1 MESISQARLAQAKQS
16 YATRRVFLQD
26 ARTIVSG
33 SYTPEAGD
41 VVLAKI
47 KSIGSHGRIELP
59 NGRKA
64 SLHIGDEV
72 LLAFGHRYA
81 PDQYEAYVPEA
92 LDPCHMVAAGGIA
105 AKAVSWHNR
114 LSGPTAIDPVG
125 VLCNGEG
132 EPLNLKNYAVPT
144 LAGPMP
150 SAVFG
155 VFGTS
160 MNAGKTATAAALVRG
175 FAQNGY
181 RVGALKITGTAAGGD
196 PWLMHDSGACEVLDF
211 TDAGMATTFGVPLDT
226 LVAASRNLLRTLS
239 RSDCDLAVVEIADGL
254 FQDETRQLAESAL
267 MQSLFDGIVFAAAD
281 ALGAAAGATRLNS
294 LGYNVLGVSGAL
306 LRSPLAAREAVT
318 NLDLPAYGLDMFSEP
333 DTISRIMKTTAACRL
348 AAAG

>member
-1 MESISQARLAQAKQS
+1 MESISQTRLALAKQS
-16 YATRRVFLQD
+16 YATRRVSLQD
-26 ARTIVSG
+26 CKAITSKD
-33 SYTPEAGD
+33 YAPMAGD
-41 VVLAKI
+41 VVLAKV

-64 SLHIGDEV
+64 SLHIGDDV

-81 PDQYEAYVPEA
+81 PDQYEAYVPEV
-92 LDPCHMVAAGGIA
+92 LDVCHMVAAGGIA
-105 AKAVSWHNR
+105 AKAVSWHDR
-114 LSGPTAIDPVG
+114 LSGPTTIEPVG
-125 VLCNGEG
+125 VLCNSTGEA
-132 EPLNLKNYAVPT
+132 LNLKSYAVPT

-160 MNAGKTATAAALVRG
+160 MNSGKTATAAALVRG

-211 TDAGMATTFGVPLDT
+211 TDAGMATTFGVPIDT

-254 FQDETRQLAESAL
+254 FQTETRQLAESAL
-267 MQSLFDGIVFAAAD
+267 MQSLFDGVVFAAAD
-281 ALGAAAGATRLNS
+281 ALGAAAGASRLRS
-294 LGYNVLGVSGAL
+294 LGYNVLGISGAL
-306 LRSPLAAREAVT
+306 LRSPLAAREAVA
-318 NLDLPAYGLDMFSEP
+318 NLDLPAYALNAFGSP
-333 DTISRIMKTTAACRL
+333 DTVARIMRTTAAHRL
-348 AAAG
+348 AATG